1 LKQVVGDLDPR
12 LVDGPGAVE
21 LVGLFVEAEHVAA
34 AGKAIATLRVDE
46 TRAYRE
52 SGHKSAV
59 HWLADATGVSVGAA
73 TRAVKTAEAVK
84 ALPATNEAFRSGM
97 LSEVQ
102 AYEVSN
108 AETADPSAEA
118 RLLKSARSRTVK
130 GLKEECARVLA
141 ASVDDDQEWARR
153 LHDQRAVSR
162 WSDPGGAPRMD
173 VRFTPE
179 AGAMAFSAL
188 DAETD
193 RIFREARAA
202 GRREPRRAY
211 MHDALMN
218 LIARG
223 PLKPI
228 DVRLS
233 LSATAGARGHVIE
246 GERCELAGIG
256 PIPVTTA
263 RKLLADASV
272 TTMLTDAADA
282 ITHVTSPS
290 RTIPA
295 KLRRWLEETYP
306 TCGRSGCDRTE
317 GLIIDHVVDYA
328 DVLRDGVLPPTTE
341 ANTWHLCEWCHALKH
356 HHGWRIIGT
365 PGHWDLIPPDE
376 PDEPDDPDPP

>member
-1 LKQVVGDLDPR
+1 MVRDLEPG
-12 LVDGPGAVE
+12 LVDGPGAVR
-21 LVGLFVEAEHVAA
+21 LVGLFSEAEHVAA

-52 SGHKSAV
+52 AGHKSAV
-59 HWLADATGVSVGAA
+59 HWLADTTGVSVGAA
-73 TRAVKTAEAVK
+73 THAVRAAEACQE
-84 ALPATNEAFRSGM
+84 LPATSEAFRSGG

-102 AYEVSN
+102 AYEIAN
-108 AETADPSAEA
+108 AASADPSSEA

-130 GLKEECARVLA
+130 GLREDCARVLA
-141 ASVDDDQEWARR
+141 ASVDDDGEWARR
-153 LHDQRAVSR
+153 LHEQRAVSR

-179 AGAMAFSAL
+179 AGAVAFSAL

-202 GRREPRRAY
+202 GRHEPRRAY

-218 LIARG
+218 LITRG
-223 PLKPI
+223 PVKPI

-233 LSATAGARGHVIE
+233 TPAAAIARGHVVD
-246 GERCELAGIG
+246 GERCELTGVG

-263 RKLLADASV
+263 RMLLADASV
-272 TTMLTDAADA
+272 TTMLTDADA
-282 ITHVTSPS
+282 ITHVTSPN

-295 KLRRWLEETYP
+295 KLRRYLEESYP
-306 TCGRSGCDRTE
+306 TCGRSGCDNTQ
-317 GLIIDHVVDYA
+317 GLVIDHVVDYA

-341 ANTWHLCEWCHALKH
+341 ANTWRICGWCHDLKH
-356 HHGWRIIGT
+356 HHGWTITGT
-365 PGHWDLIPPDE
+365 PGSWDLIAPHP
-376 PDEPDDPDPP
+376 PDDPDPP